1 MADRQ
6 ATNVIEAGNIIKGL
20 MTGETSADTPA
31 EEAIANSEQE
41 EVTEQAEVETSSE
54 DTVNPSDVPYK
65 KFDEEESSEEFVEE
79 NQELSESSDIQENSE
94 EPVYTV
100 TVDGTDYEVTQDELI
115 QGYQRNADYTRKTQE
130 LAVEKQQSSE
140 FVERSK
146 KDVEAK
152 LAQLT
157 QLNQAAQAQLQEEYA
172 NIDFEKLYD
181 EDPVEAARLEHKMR
195 KKHEQLAQV
204 QQQTQQLQ
212 TQEFQKYLEEQEKQL
227 NIKLPELS
235 HPEKGQQFKKQMRDY
250 LSSVGFNTQEIDSVY
265 DHRYVMLVRDA
276 MSYRNL
282 QKAKPQI
289 KKKAVN
295 APKVVKSGVSKSKG
309 QQQAEAKRQQLSKLR
324 KSGSVQDAAKLFRS
338 LV

>member
-6 ATNVIEAGNIIKGL
+6 STNVIEAGNIIKGL

-65 KFDEEESSEEFVEE
+65 TFDEEEFSEEVVEE
-79 NQELSESSDIQENSE
+79 DQELSESSDIQENSE

-152 LAQLT
+152 LGQLT
-157 QLNQAAQAQLQEEYA
+157 QLNMAAQAQLQEEYA

-204 QQQTQQLQ
+204 QQQTQELQ
-212 TQEFQKYLEEQEKQL
+212 AQEFNKYLEEQQKQL
-227 NIKLPELS
+227 NVKLPELS
-235 HPEKGQQFKKQMRDY
+235 HPEKGPQFRKQMRDY
-250 LSSVGFNTQEIDSVY
+250 LTSVGFNSQEIDSVY
-265 DHRYVMLVRDA
+265 DHRYVMLVKDA

-324 KSGSVQDAAKLFRS
+324 KSGQVRDAAKLFRS

>member
-6 ATNVIEAGNIIKGL
+6 STNVIEAGNIIKGL

-65 KFDEEESSEEFVEE
+65 TFDEEEFSEEVVEE
-79 NQELSESSDIQENSE
+79 DQELSESSDIQENSE

-152 LAQLT
+152 LGQLT
-157 QLNQAAQAQLQEEYA
+157 QLNMAAQAQLQEEYA

-204 QQQTQQLQ
+204 QQQTQELQ
-212 TQEFQKYLEEQEKQL
+212 AQEFNKYLEEQQKQL
-227 NIKLPELS
+227 NVKLPELS
-235 HPEKGQQFKKQMRDY
+235 HPEKGPQFRKQMRDY
-250 LSSVGFNTQEIDSVY
+250 LTSVGFNSQEIDSVY

-324 KSGSVQDAAKLFRS
+324 KSGQVRDAAKLFRS

>member
-6 ATNVIEAGNIIKGL
+6 PTNVIEAGNIIKGL
-20 MTGETSADTPA
+20 MTGETS
-31 EEAIANSEQE
+31 E
-41 EVTEQAEVETSSE
+41 EVTPVETAEAEPTEQETEETEVETSSE
-54 DTVNPSDVPYK
+54 ETVNPSDVPYMK
-65 KFDEEESSEEFVEE
+65 TEEEQS
-79 NQELSESSDIQENSE
+79 ELSESEDIQENSE

-100 TVDGTDYEVTQDELI
+100 TIDGTAYEVTQDELI

-130 LAVEKQQSSE
+130 LAAEKAQSSD

-152 LAQLT
+152 LAKLD
-157 QLNQAAQAQLQEEYA
+157 QLNQAAQAQLQQEYA
-172 NIDFEKLYD
+172 QVDFEKLYE

-195 KKHEQLAQV
+195 KKNEQLQQV

-212 TQEFQKYLEEQEKQL
+212 MEEFNKYLEEQQKQL
-227 NIKLPELS
+227 SIKLPELN
-235 HPEKGQQFKKQMRDY
+235 HPEKGSQFKKQMRDY
-250 LSSVGFNTQEIDSVY
+250 LSSQGFNAQEIDSVY

-276 MSYRNL
+276 MAYRNL

-309 QQQAEAKRQQLSKLR
+309 QQAAEAKRQQLSRLK
-324 KSGSVQDAAKLFRS
+324 KTGKVADAAKIFRS

>member
-20 MTGETSADTPA
+20 MTGETSADTPV

-172 NIDFEKLYD
+172 KIDFEKLYD

-212 TQEFQKYLEEQEKQL
+212 TQEFQKYLEEQQKQL
-227 NIKLPELS
+227 NVKLPELS

-250 LSSVGFNTQEIDSVY
+250 LSSVGFNSQEIDSVY

>member
-6 ATNVIEAGNIIKGL
+6 PTNVIEAGNIIKGL
-20 MTGETSADTPA
+20 MTGETS
-31 EEAIANSEQE
+31 E
-41 EVTEQAEVETSSE
+41 EVTPVEEAVAQSTQQETEEAEVETSSE
-54 DTVNPSDVPYK
+54 ETVNPSDVPYMDQDK
-65 KFDEEESSEEFVEE
+65 ENVTEPQEEQS
-79 NQELSESSDIQENSE
+79 ELSESEDIQENSE
-94 EPVYTV
+94 EPIYTV
-100 TVDGTDYEVTQDELI
+100 TIDGTNYEVTQDELI

-130 LAVEKQQSSE
+130 LAAEKAQSSD

-152 LAQLT
+152 LAKLD
-157 QLNQAAQAQLQEEYA
+157 QLNQAAQAQLQQEYA
-172 NIDFEKLYD
+172 QVDFEKLYE

-195 KKHEQLAQV
+195 KKNEQLQQV

-212 TQEFQKYLEEQEKQL
+212 MEEFNKYLEEQQKQL
-227 NIKLPELS
+227 SIKLPELN
-235 HPEKGQQFKKQMRDY
+235 HPEKGSQFKKQMRDY
-250 LSSVGFNTQEIDSVY
+250 LSSQGFNAQEIDSVY

-276 MSYRNL
+276 MAYRNL

-309 QQQAEAKRQQLSKLR
+309 QQAAEAKRQQLSRLK
-324 KSGSVQDAAKLFRS
+324 KTGKVADAAKIFRS

>member
-6 ATNVIEAGNIIKGL
+6 STNVIEAGNIIKGL
-20 MTGETSADTPA
+20 MTGETSADTPV
-31 EEAIANSEQE
+31 EEAIANSTKE
-41 EVTEQAEVETSSE
+41 EVTEEAEVETSSE

-65 KFDEEESSEEFVEE
+65 TFDEEEFSEEVVEE
-79 NQELSESSDIQENSE
+79 DQELSESSDIQENSE

-152 LAQLT
+152 LGQLT
-157 QLNQAAQAQLQEEYA
+157 QLNMAAQAQLQEEYA

-204 QQQTQQLQ
+204 QQQTQELQ
-212 TQEFQKYLEEQEKQL
+212 AQEFNKYLEEQQKQL
-227 NIKLPELS
+227 NVKLPELS
-235 HPEKGQQFKKQMRDY
+235 HPEKGPQFRKQMRDY
-250 LSSVGFNTQEIDSVY
+250 LTSVGFNSQEIDSVY

-324 KSGSVQDAAKLFRS
+324 KSGQVRDAAKLFRS